1 MPEFRIN
8 AFHNEFL
15 ARGARTV
22 HALVTVTAS
31 GTGSVDAPAG
41 AGADERSELLIVD
54 TSGSMNGKKLRSV

>member
-1 MPEFRIN
+1 MAEFRIN

-31 GTGSVDAPAG
+31 GTGSVDVLGAAPAP
-41 AGADERSELLIVD
+41 
-54 TSGSMNGKKLRSV
+54 TSVPSCSSSTPPDP

>member
-1 MPEFRIN
+1 MAEFQIN

-31 GTGSVDAPAG
+31 GTGSVDASAG
-41 AGADERSELLIVD
+41 AGQP
-54 TSGSMNGKKLRSV
+54 TSVPSCSSSTPPDP